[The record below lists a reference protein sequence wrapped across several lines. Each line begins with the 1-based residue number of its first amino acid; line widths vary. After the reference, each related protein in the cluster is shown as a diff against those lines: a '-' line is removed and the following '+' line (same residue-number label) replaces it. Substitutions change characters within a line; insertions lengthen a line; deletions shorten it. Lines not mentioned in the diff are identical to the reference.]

1 MKRKDIKK
9 KKSKKQDETKPDGKF
24 NYMKKNLYF
33 AAVLKPFQLSNT
45 MLLPLL
51 WYWRTLDILLMG
63 EGGWGLEEGTIS
75 LIKFLYTYT
84 LDVFN

>member
-1 MKRKDIKK
+1 MKK
-9 KKSKKQDETKPDGKF
+9 KKKESKKQHETKEDGKF

-33 AAVLKPFQLSNT
+33 ATVLKPFQLSNT
-45 MLLPLL
+45 MLLTLL
-51 WYWRTLDILLMG
+51 WYWRTLDILLI
-63 EGGWGLEEGTIS
+63 GGGRGGCLEEGTMS